1 MFFNIALIQIQIT
14 TYIYKFC
21 STRSSFIIFKLLKS
35 KSSYFNFTK
44 PNLVNTPKS
53 FGILSTLFVLL
64 LTSCDVNSLDDET
77 STGIALEQDLYEE
90 TIRIYDQ
97 GKDSFIDVTIEARE
111 EALLKKQLEFYKN
124 LSLELISKNDFS
136 SIKAKAK
143 APTANQEEYA
153 KKIEELEALTDSIKP
168 AVTLTF
174 GTLHI
179 GSKTNKKHYPSFT
192 FLPNQ

>member
-1 MFFNIALIQIQIT
+1 M
-14 TYIYKFC
+14 
-21 STRSSFIIFKLLKS
+21 
-35 KSSYFNFTK
+35 
-44 PNLVNTPKS
+44 NTPKF
-53 FGILSTLFVLL
+53 FGILIALFALL
-64 LTSCDVNSLDDET
+64 LTSCDVNSLGDET
-77 STGIALEQDLYEE
+77 LTGIALEQDLYEE